1 MSNSSF
7 GSKTIADQ
15 ADGDRGRS
23 DSNADVP
30 PLGTMSEEEID
41 YNIMASFPASDP
53 PSWTLGLRA
62 RKTFQTDF
70 EGEAPGPHEPSHQN
84 E

>member
-1 MSNSSF
+1 MSNSSIR
-7 GSKTIADQ
+7 STTKTN
-15 ADGDRGRS
+15 GEDREPS
-23 DSNADVP
+23 PDADVP

-62 RKTFQTDF
+62 RKSFQTDF
-70 EGEAPGPHEPSHQN
+70 EGEKPGPHEPSHQN